1 MTRNLFVLASF
12 VFLYFFFGVSAF
24 VFVFVICRS
33 LLFKPL
39 SFLSSYINLAFYI
52 GVGFKTRTNERIR
65 KEKTEM
71 SYRISN
77 VSRHMARFM
86 RTQSSPPSS
95 TRGGGGFGGNVS
107 RNNINSSSSSSNSR
121 SSSRQEQIFC
131 NNNNNNG
138 TGIVSRPTNNNA
150 GVGSLRSFA
159 SSASRTGEIAF
170 ADVVAAQRQNRKSA
184 RALVAFALEGLK
196 MEAAT
201 MATNVNMVDLDEIIL
216 STDSIGLFEE
226 IEDT

>member
-1 MTRNLFVLASF
+1 
-12 VFLYFFFGVSAF
+12 
-24 VFVFVICRS
+24 VFVICRS
-33 LLFKPL
+33 LCSLPI

>member
-1 MTRNLFVLASF
+1 M
-12 VFLYFFFGVSAF
+12 
-24 VFVFVICRS
+24 FVICRS
-33 LLFKPL
+33 LCPIIF
-39 SFLSSYINLAFYI
+39 INLAFYI

-107 RNNINSSSSSSNSR
+107 RNNISSNSSSSNSR

>member
-1 MTRNLFVLASF
+1 M
-12 VFLYFFFGVSAF
+12 
-24 VFVFVICRS
+24 FVICRS
-33 LLFKPL
+33 LCSLPL

-121 SSSRQEQIFC
+121 SSSRQEQIFF